1 MNFKISVILLHLFT
15 QTLPIKQNSTHSLT
29 ALAANID
36 INDTQSKIRQF
47 SNLPTTI
54 VSQTCNGQ
62 FCYKM
67 SNETTT
73 NATKTQIRSFEKHD
87 QLKSSS
93 VLYGILKVASK
104 REIGDTCYHEL
115 NQIYNG
121 VHRRE
126 IWAIKCE

>member
-15 QTLPIKQNSTHSLT
+15 QTLPIKQNSTHPLT

-36 INDTQSKIRQF
+36 TQSKIQQF

-73 NATKTQIRSFEKHD
+73 NATKTQITSFKKHD

-93 VLYGILKVASK
+93 VLYGILEIASK
-104 REIGDTCYHEL
+104 REIGDTCYREL
-115 NQIYNG
+115 NLIYSG